1 MTSRS
6 KLFSV
11 PLFEENKHFLAQ
23 AAFIYWFYIF
33 CIFICLRVENDHEF
47 QACLDSWIAKF
58 ELSRIVLNRLICQ
71 TIIFFASEVGQSM

>member
-6 KLFSV
+6 RLFLV
-11 PLFEENKHFLAQ
+11 PWFEENKQFMARTV
-23 AAFIYWFYIF
+23 FINCFFIF
-33 CIFICLRVENDHEF
+33 RMFACLRVENYHKF
-47 QACLDSWIAKF
+47 QACLVSWIAKF